1 LDQYNLSENPTE
13 ISDLKIQAQDQ
24 HAKMN
29 SANDMM
35 TNMLYAVGTVWV
47 SNMIHAYLTGPNPT
61 ANNNDHQN
69 IQLVYDPVTH
79 QPKIEFSI
87 QLD

>member
-1 LDQYNLSENPTE
+1 
-13 ISDLKIQAQDQ
+13 
-24 HAKMN
+24 
-29 SANDMM
+29 
-35 TNMLYAVGTVWV
+35 
-47 SNMIHAYLTGPNPT
+47 LTGPNPT